1 MSSPYQD
8 FVAKARARYQ
18 EGRAPS
24 APDRLK
30 QEYYFTR
37 HSEYKMQQY
46 RLSPQRI
53 RSVIRNPKRREEGII
68 PNTVGVMQP
77 ASIKKVTGKPA
88 RPGEPGRSGGETWT
102 QEIWCLYKVS
112 KGQKKIISAWRYP
125 GISPKRDPIP
135 EDILQELLDQ
145 SEEDESILR

>member
-1 MSSPYQD
+1 MASPYQD
-8 FVAKARARYQ
+8 FLAKARARYH
-18 EGRAPS
+18 EGKIAEAKKRS
-24 APDRLK
+24 TG
-30 QEYYFTR
+30 EYSFTR
-37 HSEYKMQQY
+37 HSEYKMRQY

-77 ASIKKVTGKPA
+77 TSIKRKDGQ
-88 RPGEPGRSGGETWT
+88 ETWT

-125 GISPKRDPIP
+125 GVSPKRDPIP
-135 EDILQELLDQ
+135 EDILQELLDK
-145 SEEDESILR
+145 SILEEEN